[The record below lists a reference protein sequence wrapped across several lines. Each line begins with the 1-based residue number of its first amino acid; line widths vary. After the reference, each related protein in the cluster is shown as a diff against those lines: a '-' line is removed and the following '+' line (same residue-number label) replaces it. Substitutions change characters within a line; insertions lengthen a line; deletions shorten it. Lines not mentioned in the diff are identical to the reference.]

1 MNIILYTLIFFGLD
15 IILRFVSRKTIRFSG
30 LDVLFFA
37 SWLAGINYGISQG
50 VIVAVVLVVGHAFLR
65 PSKAQY
71 ILFSI
76 PAQIS
81 AVALGYFFGMSKF
94 TLSLVVYQIINTGLM
109 FATGGFGMRFIIF
122 LVVNS
127 SVNIVVHNVLAG
139 FG

>member
-1 MNIILYTLIFFGLD
+1 MNIIIYTLLFFGFD
-15 IILRFVSRKTIRFSG
+15 VILRFISKKTIKFSG

-50 VIVAVVLVVGHAFLR
+50 VIVAVVLVIGHAFLR

-81 AVALGYFFGMSKF
+81 AVVFGYFFGMSKF
-94 TLSLVVYQIINTGLM
+94 ILSLVVYQIINTGLM
-109 FATGGFGMRFIIF
+109 FATGGFGMHFIIF
-122 LVVNS
+122 
-127 SVNIVVHNVLAG
+127 IVLNTSFNFLLHKTLLNFV
-139 FG
+139 